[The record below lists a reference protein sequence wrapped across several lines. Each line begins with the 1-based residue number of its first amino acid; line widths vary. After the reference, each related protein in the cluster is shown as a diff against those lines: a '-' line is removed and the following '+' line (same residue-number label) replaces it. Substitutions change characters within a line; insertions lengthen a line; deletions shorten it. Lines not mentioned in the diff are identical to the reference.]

1 MSNDNTVDSA
11 IEAPI
16 AETVGQAEVST
27 EIGEAPVVA
36 QDYFTWDEY
45 ADRPVKLNIAGE
57 EIDVPLKEALA
68 GYQRQADY
76 TRKTQELSEQR
87 KQVQFGS
94 ALQEALQNDP
104 KSTLE
109 LLKQHY
115 GLEEQQSSEDELLLD
130 PVEKQYRQLESRMKA
145 FEQQKALNDLEKTVE
160 SLSQKY
166 GDAFDADEV
175 IAKALATGN
184 SNLEAV
190 YKQTAFDRIFEQN
203 VTANQVKA
211 KKADDEKAIVQ
222 AKREATVVSKGAS
235 AKSADVSS
243 KPITTLRDAFELAKR
258 QINGQH

>member
-16 AETVGQAEVST
+16 AETIGQAEVDT

-45 ADRPVKLNIAGE
+45 ADRPVKLNVAGE

-160 SLSQKY
+160 SLSRKY

-258 QINGQH
+258 QING

>member
-1 MSNDNTVDSA
+1 MSNDDTVDSA
-11 IEAPI
+11 VEAPEI
-16 AETVGQAEVST
+16 GQAEVDT

-45 ADRPVKLNIAGE
+45 ADRPVKLNVAGE

-104 KSTLE
+104 RNTLE

-115 GLEEQQSSEDELLLD
+115 GLDEQQTSDEDELYMD
-130 PVEKQYRQLESRMKA
+130 PTEKQYRQLESRVKA

-160 SLSQKY
+160 SLSRKY

-258 QINGQH
+258 QING

>member
-1 MSNDNTVDSA
+1 MSNENTVDSA
-11 IEAPI
+11 IEAP
-16 AETVGQAEVST
+16 ELGQAEVST
-27 EIGEAPVVA
+27 EIGEALETNG
-36 QDYFTWDEY
+36 DYFAWDEY
-45 ADRPVKLNIAGE
+45 ADRPVKLNVAGE

-87 KQVQFGS
+87 KQVQFGA
-94 ALQEALQNDP
+94 ALQEALQNEP

-115 GLEEQQSSEDELLLD
+115 GLDEQQPSDEDELYMD
-130 PVEKQYRQLESRMKA
+130 PAEKQYRQLESRIKA
-145 FEQQKALNDLEKTVE
+145 FEQEKAVRDLERSVE
-160 SLSQKY
+160 LLSKKY

-190 YKQTAFDRIFEQN
+190 YKQTAFDRIFEQSL
-203 VTANQVKA
+203 TANQVKT
-211 KKADDEKAIVQ
+211 KKAEEEKAIVQ

-243 KPITTLRDAFELAKR
+243 KPVTTLRDAFELAKR
-258 QINGQH
+258 QLNG

>member
-16 AETVGQAEVST
+16 AEAIGQAEVST

-87 KQVQFGS
+87 KQVQFGT

-145 FEQQKALNDLEKTVE
+145 FEQEKAMRELEKTVE
-160 SLSQKY
+160 SLSRKY

-222 AKREATVVSKGAS
+222 AKRDATVVSKGAS
-235 AKSADVSS
+235 ARSADVSS
-243 KPITTLRDAFELAKR
+243 KPVTTLRDAFELAKR
-258 QINGQH
+258 QLNG

>member
-1 MSNDNTVDSA
+1 MSNDDTVDSA
-11 IEAPI
+11 IEAP
-16 AETVGQAEVST
+16 EVGQAEVST
-27 EIGEAPVVA
+27 EIGEAPVAVV
-36 QDYFTWDEY
+36 DYFTWDEY
-45 ADRPVKLNIAGE
+45 ADRPVKLNVAGE

-87 KQVQFGS
+87 KQVQFGT

-115 GLEEQQSSEDELLLD
+115 GLEEQKSSEDEMSLD
-130 PVEKQYRQLESRMKA
+130 PVEKQYRQLESRLKQI
-145 FEQQKALNDLEKTVE
+145 EHQKALQDLERTVE
-160 SLSQKY
+160 SLSRKY

-190 YKQTAFDRIFEQN
+190 YKQTAFDRIFEQSL
-203 VTANQVKA
+203 TTNQVKA
-211 KKADDEKAIVQ
+211 KKVEEEKAIVQ

-243 KPITTLRDAFELAKR
+243 KPVTTLREAFELAKK
-258 QINGQH
+258 QLNG

>member
-1 MSNDNTVDSA
+1 MSNENTVDSA
-11 IEAPI
+11 IEAP
-16 AETVGQAEVST
+16 ELGQAEVST
-27 EIGEAPVVA
+27 EIGEALEA
-36 QDYFTWDEY
+36 NGDYFAWDEY
-45 ADRPVKLNIAGE
+45 ADRPVKLNVAGE

-87 KQVQFGS
+87 KQVQFGA

-104 KSTLE
+104 QSTLE

-115 GLEEQQSSEDELLLD
+115 GLNEQQPSDEDELYLD
-130 PVEKQYRQLESRMKA
+130 PAEKQFRQLESRIKA
-145 FEQQKALNDLEKTVE
+145 FEQEKAVRDLERSVE
-160 SLSQKY
+160 LLSKKY

-184 SNLEAV
+184 PNLEAV
-190 YKQTAFDRIFEQN
+190 YKQTAFDRIFEQSL
-203 VTANQVKA
+203 TANQVKT
-211 KKADDEKAIVQ
+211 KKAEEEKAIVQ

-243 KPITTLRDAFELAKR
+243 KPVTTLRDAFELAKR
-258 QINGQH
+258 QLNG

>member
-27 EIGEAPVVA
+27 EIGEAPEVST
-36 QDYFTWDEY
+36 DYFAWDEY
-45 ADRPVKLNIAGE
+45 ADKPVKLNVAGE

-87 KQVQFGS
+87 KQVQFGA

-145 FEQQKALNDLEKTVE
+145 FEQEKAMRDLEKTVE
-160 SLSQKY
+160 LLSRKY

-190 YKQTAFDRIFEQN
+190 YKQTAFDRIFEQSL
-203 VTANQVKA
+203 TASQLKA
-211 KKADDEKAIVQ
+211 KKAEEEKAIVQ

-243 KPITTLRDAFELAKR
+243 KPVTTLRDAFELAKR
-258 QINGQH
+258 QVNG

>member
-87 KQVQFGS
+87 KQVQFGT

-145 FEQQKALNDLEKTVE
+145 FEQEKAMRELEKTVE
-160 SLSQKY
+160 SLSRKY

-222 AKREATVVSKGAS
+222 AKRDATVVSKGAS

-243 KPITTLRDAFELAKR
+243 KPVTTLREAFELAKK
-258 QINGQH
+258 QLNG

>member
-16 AETVGQAEVST
+16 AETIGQAEVDT

-45 ADRPVKLNIAGE
+45 ADRPVKLNVAGE

-145 FEQQKALNDLEKTVE
+145 FEQQKALRDLEKTVE
-160 SLSQKY
+160 SLSRKY

-258 QINGQH
+258 QING

>member
-11 IEAPI
+11 IEAPDF
-16 AETVGQAEVST
+16 GQAEVST
-27 EIGEAPVVA
+27 EIGEAPLTA
-36 QDYFTWDEY
+36 QDYFAWDEY
-45 ADRPVKLNIAGE
+45 ADKAVKLNVAGE
-57 EIDVPLKEALA
+57 EVDVPLREALA

-104 KSTLE
+104 KNTLE

-115 GLEEQQSSEDELLLD
+115 GLDEQQASEEDELYMD
-130 PVEKQYRQLESRMKA
+130 PTEKQYRQLESRVKA

-160 SLSQKY
+160 SLSRKY

-222 AKREATVVSKGAS
+222 AKRDATVVSKGAS

-243 KPITTLRDAFELAKR
+243 KPVTTLRDAFELAKK
-258 QINGQH
+258 QLNG

>member
-11 IEAPI
+11 NEAP
-16 AETVGQAEVST
+16 ELGQADFDT
-27 EIGEAPVVA
+27 EIGEAPEVA
-36 QDYFTWDEY
+36 KDYFTWDEY
-45 ADRPVKLNIAGE
+45 ADKNVKLNVAGE

-94 ALQEALQNDP
+94 ALQEALQNNPGD
-104 KSTLE
+104 TLE
-109 LLKQHY
+109 LLRQHY
-115 GLEEQQSSEDELLLD
+115 GLNEQQTSDEDELYMD
-130 PVEKQYRQLESRMKA
+130 PQEKQYRQLETRMKA
-145 FEQQKALNDLEKTVE
+145 FEQEKAMRDLEKTVE
-160 SLSQKY
+160 SLSRKY

-203 VTANQVKA
+203 LTNSQVKA
-211 KKADDEKAIVQ
+211 KKAEDEKVIVQ
-222 AKREATVVSKGAS
+222 SKRDASVVSKGAS
-235 AKSADVSS
+235 SKSADVAS
-243 KPITTLRDAFELAKR
+243 KPVTTLREAFELAKR
-258 QINGQH
+258 QTNG

>member
-16 AETVGQAEVST
+16 AEAIGQAEVST

-115 GLEEQQSSEDELLLD
+115 GLEEQQSSEDELSLD

-160 SLSQKY
+160 SLSRKY

-222 AKREATVVSKGAS
+222 AKRDATVVSKGAS

-243 KPITTLRDAFELAKR
+243 KPVTTFREAFELAKR
-258 QINGQH
+258 QLNG

>member
-87 KQVQFGS
+87 KQVQFGT

-145 FEQQKALNDLEKTVE
+145 FEQEKAMRELEKTVE
-160 SLSQKY
+160 SLSRKY

-222 AKREATVVSKGAS
+222 AKRDATVVSKGAS
-235 AKSADVSS
+235 ARSADVSS
-243 KPITTLRDAFELAKR
+243 KPVTTLREAFELAKK
-258 QINGQH
+258 QLNG

>member
-16 AETVGQAEVST
+16 AEAIGQAEVST

-87 KQVQFGS
+87 KQVQFGT

-145 FEQQKALNDLEKTVE
+145 FEQEKAMRELEKTVE
-160 SLSQKY
+160 SLSRKY

-222 AKREATVVSKGAS
+222 AKRDATVVSKGAS

-243 KPITTLRDAFELAKR
+243 KPVTTLREAFELAKK
-258 QINGQH
+258 QLNG

>member
-16 AETVGQAEVST
+16 AETIGQAEVDT

-45 ADRPVKLNIAGE
+45 ADRPVKLNVAGE

-145 FEQQKALNDLEKTVE
+145 FEQEKALRDLEKTVE

-258 QINGQH
+258 QING

>member
-11 IEAPI
+11 IEAPDF
-16 AETVGQAEVST
+16 GQAEVST

-87 KQVQFGS
+87 KQVQFGT

-145 FEQQKALNDLEKTVE
+145 FEQEKAMRELEKTVE
-160 SLSQKY
+160 SLSRKY

-222 AKREATVVSKGAS
+222 AKRDATVVSKGAS

-243 KPITTLRDAFELAKR
+243 KPVTTLREAFELAKR
-258 QINGQH
+258 QLNG

>member
-145 FEQQKALNDLEKTVE
+145 FEQEKALRDLEKTVE
-160 SLSQKY
+160 SLSRKY

-243 KPITTLRDAFELAKR
+243 KPVTTLRDAFELAKR
-258 QINGQH
+258 QING

>member
-11 IEAPI
+11 IEAPDF
-16 AETVGQAEVST
+16 GQAEVST

-76 TRKTQELSEQR
+76 TRKTQDLSEQR
-87 KQVQFGS
+87 KQVQFGT

-145 FEQQKALNDLEKTVE
+145 FEQEKAMRELEKTVE
-160 SLSQKY
+160 SLSRKY

-211 KKADDEKAIVQ
+211 KKAEDEKAIVQ
-222 AKREATVVSKGAS
+222 AKRDATVVSKGAS

-243 KPITTLRDAFELAKR
+243 KPITTFREAFELAKK
-258 QINGQH
+258 QLNG

>member
-1 MSNDNTVDSA
+1 MDTTIDSPDFDPVLDGQVDELGGAEESESILDVDTYGNHYVTVKVD
-11 IEAPI
+11 
-16 AETVGQAEVST
+16 
-27 EIGEAPVVA
+27 
-36 QDYFTWDEY
+36 
-45 ADRPVKLNIAGE
+45 GE
-57 EIDVPLKEALA
+57 EVRVPLSEAVA
-68 GYQRQADY
+68 GYSRQADY

-87 KQVQFGS
+87 KQVQFGA

-145 FEQQKALNDLEKTVE
+145 FEQEKAMRDLEKTVE
-160 SLSQKY
+160 LLSRKY

-190 YKQTAFDRIFEQN
+190 YKQTAFDRIFEQSL
-203 VTANQVKA
+203 TASQLKA
-211 KKADDEKAIVQ
+211 KKAEEEQAIVQ

-243 KPITTLRDAFELAKR
+243 KPVTTLRDAFELAKR
-258 QINGQH
+258 QING

>member
-11 IEAPI
+11 IEAPDF
-16 AETVGQAEVST
+16 GQAEVST

-145 FEQQKALNDLEKTVE
+145 FEQEKAMRELEKTVE
-160 SLSQKY
+160 SLSRKY

-222 AKREATVVSKGAS
+222 AKRDATVVSKGAS

-243 KPITTLRDAFELAKR
+243 KPVTTLREAFELAKR
-258 QINGQH
+258 QLNG

>member
-27 EIGEAPVVA
+27 EIGEAPEVTT
-36 QDYFTWDEY
+36 DYFAWDEY
-45 ADRPVKLNIAGE
+45 ADKPVKLNVAGE

-87 KQVQFGS
+87 KQVQFGA

-130 PVEKQYRQLESRMKA
+130 PVEKQYRQLESRIKA
-145 FEQQKALNDLEKTVE
+145 FEQEKAMRDLEKTVE
-160 SLSQKY
+160 SLSRKY

-190 YKQTAFDRIFEQN
+190 YKQTAFDRIFEQSL
-203 VTANQVKA
+203 TASQLKA
-211 KKADDEKAIVQ
+211 KKAEEEQAIVQ

-243 KPITTLRDAFELAKR
+243 KPVTTLRDAFELAKR
-258 QINGQH
+258 QING

>member
-27 EIGEAPVVA
+27 EIGEAPEVST
-36 QDYFTWDEY
+36 DYFAWDEY
-45 ADRPVKLNIAGE
+45 ADKPVKLNVAGE

-87 KQVQFGS
+87 KQVQFGA

-130 PVEKQYRQLESRMKA
+130 PVEKQYRQLESRIKA
-145 FEQQKALNDLEKTVE
+145 FEQEKAMRDLERTVE
-160 SLSQKY
+160 SLSRKY

-190 YKQTAFDRIFEQN
+190 YKQTAFDRIFEQSL
-203 VTANQVKA
+203 TASQLKA
-211 KKADDEKAIVQ
+211 KKAEEEQAIVQ

-243 KPITTLRDAFELAKR
+243 KPVTTLRDAFELAKR
-258 QINGQH
+258 QING

>member
-145 FEQQKALNDLEKTVE
+145 FEQEKAMRELEKTVE
-160 SLSQKY
+160 SLSRKY

-222 AKREATVVSKGAS
+222 AKRDATVVSKGAS

-243 KPITTLRDAFELAKR
+243 KPVTTLRDAFELAKR
-258 QINGQH
+258 QLNG

>member
-11 IEAPI
+11 IEAPDF
-16 AETVGQAEVST
+16 GQAEVST
-27 EIGEAPVVA
+27 EIGEAPLTA
-36 QDYFTWDEY
+36 QDYFAWDEY
-45 ADRPVKLNIAGE
+45 ADKAVKLNVAGE
-57 EIDVPLKEALA
+57 EVDVPLREALA

-104 KSTLE
+104 RNTLE

-115 GLEEQQSSEDELLLD
+115 GLDEQQASEEDELYMD
-130 PVEKQYRQLESRMKA
+130 PTEKQYRQLESRVKA

-160 SLSQKY
+160 SLSRKY

-211 KKADDEKAIVQ
+211 KKAEDEKAIVQ
-222 AKREATVVSKGAS
+222 AKRDATVVSKGAS

-243 KPITTLRDAFELAKR
+243 KPVTTLRDAFELAKK
-258 QINGQH
+258 QLNGQH